1 MNLAHDLDRAA
12 HRHGGKPAIVC
23 GDRVIT
29 FEELDAEVSRLA
41 GALVA
46 LGVEQG
52 DRVAVVLPSRP
63 EHIVAFYAILKVGAV
78 HVGINLQL
86 SAEEMRR
93 QLADADVRC
102 IVTGSDFAD
111 RCLEYAPAI
120 PRLEAM
126 AVFALEVP
134 DGARSLPRLMADQPH
149 LRPARTLPPATPAVI
164 FYTSGT
170 TGVPKGVVHT
180 HESLSVA
187 IDAAGRRHAIRHD
200 DSTVCL
206 LPLFMLSILLLGP
219 GVSIRNGN
227 TLHLLD
233 RYDPMRW
240 ARVVTDERLTYALG
254 TIPTLYIDL
263 AGLSQAERATIDLSS
278 LRFATFGGSPMPTDL
293 RREFEDRYRFSLTFG
308 FGGTEGPAGVA
319 SEPHDRA
326 SRKQGSVGLAYDHVD
341 LRIVDDAGHEL
352 APGEVGEITT
362 GPYTTGPFAHLYRP
376 MKEYWRMPTESSR
389 ALRGGRLHWGDLG
402 ALDADGHL
410 FIVDRMKDMIIRA
423 GMNIYPAELE
433 RTIGGD
439 RRIEEVAVVGVTADE
454 ARLGEVPV
462 GFVTLAPGVEV
473 DPDELRDEVNDRL
486 SAYQRLE
493 ALHVV
498 DALPRNSLGKVQ
510 KSELRLRAASRSTLA
525 TPKTAAADIG

>member
-1 MNLAHDLDRAA
+1 MNLAHDVDRAA
-12 HRHGGKPAIVC
+12 HRHAGKPAVVC

-29 FEELDAEVSRLA
+29 FDELDADVSRLA
-41 GALVA
+41 GALAA

-52 DRVAVVLPSRP
+52 DRVGVVLPSRP
-63 EHIVAFYAILKVGAV
+63 EHIVAFYAILKLGAV

-102 IVTGSDFAD
+102 IVTNPDFAD
-111 RCLEYAPAI
+111 RCLEFAPAI
-120 PRLEAM
+120 PGLEAV
-126 AVFALEVP
+126 AVFSPEVP
-134 DGARSLPRLMADQPH
+134 DGAHSLPRLMADQPH
-149 LRPARTLPPATPAVI
+149 VRPARTLPSDTPAVI

-187 IDAAGRRHAIRHD
+187 IDTAGRHHRIRHD

-240 ARVVTDERLTYALG
+240 ARVITDERLTYALG

-263 AGLSQAERATIDLSS
+263 AGLSDAERATIDLSS
-278 LRFATFGGSPMPTDL
+278 LRFATFGGSPMPTGL

-326 SRKQGSVGLAYDHVD
+326 LRKEGSVGLAYEHVD
-341 LRIVDDAGHEL
+341 LRIVDEAGHEV
-352 APGEVGEITT
+352 AAGEVGEITT
-362 GPYTTGPFAHLYRP
+362 GPFTSGPFAHVYRP
-376 MKEYWRMPTESSR
+376 MKEYWRMPAESSR
-389 ALRGGRLHWGDLG
+389 ALRDGRLHWGDLG
-402 ALDADGHL
+402 AMDGDGHL

-433 RTIGGD
+433 RTIIGD
-439 RRIEEVAVVGVTADE
+439 SRIEQVAVVGVTAAE

-462 GFVTLAPGVEV
+462 GFVSLAPGVQV
-473 DPDELRDEVNDRL
+473 DPDELRAEVNARL
-486 SAYQRLE
+486 SPYQRLE
-493 ALHVV
+493 ELYVV
-498 DALPRNSLGKVQ
+498 DAFPRNSLGKVL
-510 KSELRLRAASRSTLA
+510 KGELRVQAASRT
-525 TPKTAAADIG
+525 TPGASQTAADIG